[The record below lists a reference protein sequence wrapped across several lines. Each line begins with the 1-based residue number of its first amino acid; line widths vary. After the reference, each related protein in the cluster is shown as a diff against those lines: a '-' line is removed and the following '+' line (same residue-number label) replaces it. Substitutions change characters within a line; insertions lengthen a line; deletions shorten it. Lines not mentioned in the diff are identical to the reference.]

1 MRAELFTDSSAF
13 ARLAAEWDDL
23 LARAVVPSIFLS
35 YRWQSTWWHHFGNGH
50 LLLIAVRDEANRL
63 VGLAPLF
70 CSQESPEC
78 VSFIGCVDVSDYL
91 DFIVDRSC
99 AEVIYQTLW
108 EFVCSSSMPRWE
120 ALNLCNIPATSPT
133 CERLS
138 ALAQAAG
145 FVSSVIQE
153 SVCPVITLPES
164 WEAYLASLDKK
175 QRHEIRRKLR
185 RAEESAEVR
194 WYVLEQ
200 PDEVAAHIETFI
212 ELHQKSTAEKRDF
225 WDARMIAF
233 FRAISRSFAEAG
245 WLKLYF
251 IEFNGERA
259 AAFMCFDYRD
269 EILVYN
275 SGYDP
280 ERFAWLSPGIVLNAR
295 IIEHAIQLGR
305 RRLDFLRGDEEYKF
319 RFGAVPE
326 PVYRLRI
333 ERLSSWLRSEESLL
347 APRREFG

>member
-1 MRAELFTDSSAF
+1 MHVELLTNASVFDQ
-13 ARLAAEWDDL
+13 LAGEWDNL
-23 LARAVVPSIFLS
+23 LARSLVPSIFLTH
-35 YRWQSTWWHHFGNGH
+35 RWQSIWWRCLGNGN
-50 LLLIAVRDEANRL
+50 LLMITVRDQSSRL
-63 VGLAPLF
+63 VGIAPLF
-70 CSQESPEC
+70 CSEESSEC

-99 AEVIYQTLW
+99 AETVYHAIW
-108 EFVCSSSMPRWE
+108 EFLCCSEMSAWE
-120 ALNLCNIPATSPT
+120 VLNLCNIPARSPT
-133 CERLS
+133 CEQMA
-138 ALAQAAG
+138 ALARTAG
-145 FVSSVIQE
+145 FASSVIQE
-153 SVCPVITLPES
+153 SVCPVITLPDS
-164 WEAYLASLDKK
+164 WDSYLASLDKK

-185 RAEESAEVR
+185 RAEETARVR
-194 WYVLEQ
+194 WYVLER
-200 PDEVAAHIETFI
+200 PEEVTAYVEPFI

-225 WDARMIAF
+225 WDEKMIEF
-233 FRAISRSFAEAG
+233 FRAISQSFAEAG

-259 AAFMCFDYRD
+259 AAFMCFDYRN

-280 ERFAWLSPGIVLNAR
+280 TRFAWLSPGIVLNAR

-333 ERLSSWLRSEESLL
+333 ERLK
-347 APRREFG
+347 A